1 MFFQDEARFGRICT
15 PVKCWAPKR
24 IRPILPKQIIRQYV
38 YVYSA
43 ICPKDGE
50 NFSLILPECNTDS
63 MKLFLEEF
71 SNYYKDYRNIMIA
84 DQASW
89 HRSEE
94 LKQFNNL
101 ELIFLPPY
109 SPELNPVEHL
119 WEYLREKY
127 FHNRSWESIDKLEDR
142 LEEALIET
150 IKNKEIVKS
159 FSNFKWL
166 NNLSLV
172 AN

>member
-1 MFFQDEARFGRICT
+1 
-15 PVKCWAPKR
+15 
-24 IRPILPKQIIRQYV
+24 
-38 YVYSA
+38 
-43 ICPKDGE
+43 
-50 NFSLILPECNTDS
+50 
-63 MKLFLEEF
+63 
-71 SNYYKDYRNIMIA
+71 MIA

-89 HRSEE
+89 HRSEG
-94 LKQFNNL
+94 LKHFNNL
-101 ELIFLPPY
+101 KLIFLPPY

-127 FHNRSWESIDKLEDR
+127 FHNRNWESIDKLEDR

-159 FSNFKWL
+159 FSTFKWL
-166 NNLSLV
+166 NILSMV